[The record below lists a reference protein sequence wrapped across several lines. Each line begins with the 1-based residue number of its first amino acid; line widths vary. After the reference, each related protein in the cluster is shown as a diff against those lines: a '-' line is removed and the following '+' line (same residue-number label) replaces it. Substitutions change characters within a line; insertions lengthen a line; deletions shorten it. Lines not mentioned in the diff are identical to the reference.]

1 MKKLG
6 KLAAVIGL
14 TFSIGL
20 VALGG
25 ETQTP
30 PCPPPDPGETQTPPC
45 SGAQF
50 TPGGDTQTGVQALP
64 TAESIDYVITE
75 TTFEL
80 VQSVLSLL

>member
-14 TFSIGL
+14 TLSFGL
-20 VALGG
+20 VAIGG

-45 SGAQF
+45 SSAQF
-50 TPGGDTQTGVQALP
+50 TSDESTQIELQSAQTP
-64 TAESIDYVITE
+64 ESVNDVITE